1 MVTSPNEWKILLLD
15 EKNQKILQKQQQM
28 DKLDKKSSRAFGSGE
43 LKMTMIKMLVDND
56 KENNIKSACLW
67 GQEKFH
73 I

>member
-1 MVTSPNEWKILLLD
+1 
-15 EKNQKILQKQQQM
+15 M
-28 DKLDKKSSRAFGSGE
+28 DKLDKKSSWAFGSGE
-43 LKMTMIKMLVDND
+43 LKMTIIKMLVDND

>member
-1 MVTSPNEWKILLLD
+1 M
-15 EKNQKILQKQQQM
+15 KILQKQQQM

-67 GQEKFH
+67 GQEKLH